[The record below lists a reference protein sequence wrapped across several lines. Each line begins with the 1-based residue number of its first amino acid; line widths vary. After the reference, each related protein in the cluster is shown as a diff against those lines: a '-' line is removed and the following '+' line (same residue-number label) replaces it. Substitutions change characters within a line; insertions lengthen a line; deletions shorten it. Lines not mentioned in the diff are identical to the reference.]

1 MAGSRYKSLLDQ
13 QAALQKEARDLL
25 SAADKND
32 NKRMTAEQK
41 ARFEAIKAERSEV
54 DEELGRELQ
63 AQEWERT
70 KAPVIPNPNA
80 DTEQQAAERKGE
92 EKKAEGFESF
102 GHMLQAVQRA
112 ATPGG
117 VVDRRLMAGP
127 TGLNEGVGS
136 DGGFLV
142 QTDVQTQIRSRVYSQ
157 GQILQRIN
165 KIPISPNSNGIKLY
179 GIDET
184 SRADGSRYGGIRSYW
199 TAEAGLKLDSKPK
212 FREMDMRLHKIA
224 ALVYCT
230 DELLADTTALEA
242 WITSRLPDELRFK
255 AEDSILSGTGAG
267 MPLGIFNS
275 GAAITVPAEVGQ
287 TSGTVVF
294 ENIVNMWARLYAPSR
309 ANAVWLVDQ
318 SVEPQL
324 YTMSLAIGTG
334 GIPVYMPAGGVSGAP
349 FSTLFGRPIITV
361 EYLSQLGTKG
371 DIVLADLSQYTVI
384 DKGDVQQA
392 SSMHVRFLYDETVY
406 RFVYRIDGQA
416 EWNAPLTPKNGGAT
430 VSPFV
435 LLASR

>member
-1 MAGSRYKSLLDQ
+1 MASRLKALQDQ
-13 QAALQKEARDLL
+13 QAALKTEARELL
-25 SAADKND
+25 SAGEKND
-32 NKRMTAEQK
+32 NKRMNAEQ
-41 ARFEAIKAERSEV
+41 ATRFDAIKAERIEV
-54 DEELGRELQ
+54 EAELDREKL

-70 KAPVIPNPNA
+70 EAPVIPNPNA
-80 DTEQQAAERKGE
+80 DTKQQAEERKGE
-92 EKKAEGFESF
+92 EKKPESF
-102 GHMLQAVQRA
+102 ANVGEMLQAVRRA
-112 ATPGG
+112 AGPGP
-117 VVDRRLMAGP
+117 VDRRLSAGP

-136 DGGFLV
+136 EGGFLV
-142 QTDVQTQIRSRVYSQ
+142 QTDVQTQVRQRAYTQGEILKRV
-157 GQILQRIN
+157 N
-165 KIPISPNSNGIKLY
+165 KIPISGNSNGIKLY

-184 SRADGSRYGGIRSYW
+184 SRADGSRFGGIRSYW
-199 TAEAGLKLDSKPK
+199 TAEGGLKLDSKPK

-230 DELLADTTALEA
+230 DELLQDTAALEA

-255 AEDSILSGTGAG
+255 AEDAILTGTGAG

-275 GAAITVPAEVGQ
+275 GAAITVAAEVGQ
-287 TSGTVVF
+287 LAGTVVF
-294 ENIVNMWARLYAPSR
+294 ENIVNMWSRLYAPSR

-324 YTMSLAIGTG
+324 YTMSLSIGAG
-334 GIPVYMPAGGVSGAP
+334 GIPVYMPAGGISGAP

-406 RFVYRIDGQA
+406 RFVYRIDGQP

-435 LLASR
+435 VLATR

>member
-1 MAGSRYKSLLDQ
+1 MASRLKALQDQ
-13 QAALQKEARDLL
+13 QAALQTEARALL

-41 ARFEAIKAERSEV
+41 ARFEAIKAERVEV
-54 DEELGRELQ
+54 DEELGREMQ

-70 KAPVIPNPNA
+70 KAPVIPTGNE
-80 DTEQQAAERKGE
+80 DTERQAAERNGE

-102 GHMLQAVQRA
+102 GHMLHAVANA
-112 ATPGG
+112 AKPGG
-117 VVDRRLMAGP
+117 RVDQRLMAGP

-142 QTDVQTQIRSRVYSQ
+142 QTDVQTQVRQRAYTQGEILKRV
-157 GQILQRIN
+157 N
-165 KIPISPNSNGIKLY
+165 KIPISGNSNGIKLY

-184 SRADGSRYGGIRSYW
+184 SRADGSRFGGIRSYW
-199 TAEAGLKLDSKPK
+199 TAEGGLKLDSKPK

-230 DELLADTTALEA
+230 DELLQDTAALEA

-255 AEDSILSGTGAG
+255 AEDAILTGTGAG

-275 GAAITVPAEVGQ
+275 GAAITVPAEAGQ
-287 TSGTVVF
+287 LAGTVVF
-294 ENIVNMWARLYAPSR
+294 ENIVNMWSRLYASSR
-309 ANAVWLVDQ
+309 SNAVWLVDQ

-324 YTMSLAIGTG
+324 YTMSLSIGAG
-334 GIPVYMPAGGVSGAP
+334 GIPVYMPAGGISGAP

-406 RFVYRIDGQA
+406 RFVYRIDGQP
-416 EWNAPLTPKNGGAT
+416 EWNSPLTPKNGGAT

-435 LLASR
+435 VLATR